1 MWRSSFHKRFALA
14 LIDSLGWK
22 DLLIHE
28 KLKFLGVFAGLVSE
42 AKVHAYTVRILA
54 RN

>member
-1 MWRSSFHKRFALA
+1 MRRSSFDKRFALA
-14 LIDSLGWK
+14 VISSFGWK

-28 KLKFLGVFAGLVSE
+28 KLKFLGVFARLLSG
-42 AKVHAYTVRILA
+42 AKVHTYTVRILA

>member
-1 MWRSSFHKRFALA
+1 
-14 LIDSLGWK
+14 
-22 DLLIHE
+22 
-28 KLKFLGVFAGLVSE
+28 FLGVFAGLVSE